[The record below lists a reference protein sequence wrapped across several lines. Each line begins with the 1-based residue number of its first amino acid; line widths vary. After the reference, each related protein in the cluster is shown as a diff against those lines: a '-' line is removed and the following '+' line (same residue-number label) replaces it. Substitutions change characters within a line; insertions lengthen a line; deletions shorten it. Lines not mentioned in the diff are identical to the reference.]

1 MWIFVL
7 KFDVVIIGSGILGTS
22 LSYWISM
29 LTNHTV
35 CVIEKENHVAAHA
48 SSRNTGV
55 VHSPFYLDPQKK
67 KKIAK
72 AALLSHDL
80 WQGYA
85 KRRHI
90 SWKDT
95 GTIEL
100 ALDESQHR
108 TLEKYLKW
116 GHQNGLVDNDL
127 ELLNSEQIKQ
137 REPNIKC
144 YSGLYCKKDAST
156 DYGLLTEQLF
166 QESQQNGTQFLFS
179 SKVEKI
185 QNHAIF
191 LSNGQSLE
199 YDHLI
204 NCAGGHSLSIAKKFG
219 LAKQYSSLHFR
230 GEYWQIDEPNASLV
244 GTNIYTVAKFP
255 KFPFLDPHWIKR
267 SDGRTEIGPNAVP
280 VSDPEAYSGLNIS
293 KSLSKIS
300 EILSGSSRKLLLNSE
315 FLSLVSKEWK
325 SSISKNN
332 MISRVK
338 EFIPKIKPS
347 YFTTRGTAG
356 IRTPIITKEGGFL
369 AETIEMQSDH
379 SLHIINYNSP
389 GATGAPAYS
398 AFLVQQL
405 FDSGVIH
412 QSKNSEPDSWN
423 FAKIIDSL

>member
-1 MWIFVL
+1 MIFVL

-22 LSYWISM
+22 LSYWISA
-29 LTNHTV
+29 LTDHTV

-72 AALLSHDL
+72 AALLSYDL
-80 WQGYA
+80 WRDYA
-85 KRRHI
+85 KSRHI

-100 ALDESQHR
+100 ALDESQHH

-144 YSGLYCKKDAST
+144 HSGLYCKKDAST
-156 DYGLLTEQLF
+156 DYGLLTEQLS

-185 QNHAIF
+185 QNHTII

-293 KSLSKIS
+293 QSLSKIS
-300 EILSGSSRKLLLNSE
+300 EILSGSSKKLLLNSE

-332 MISRVK
+332 MINRVK

-356 IRTPIITKEGGFL
+356 IRTPIITKEGEFL

-379 SLHIINYNSP
+379 SFHIINYNSP

-398 AFLVQQL
+398 ALLVQQL
-405 FDSGVIH
+405 FDSGVMH
-412 QSKNSEPDSWN
+412 QSKNAKPGSWN

>member
-1 MWIFVL
+1 MIFVL
-7 KFDVVIIGSGILGTS
+7 KFDVAIIGGGILGTS
-22 LSYWISM
+22 LSYWISA

-55 VHSPFYLDPQKK
+55 IHSPFYLDPQKK

-72 AALLSHDL
+72 ASLLSYDL
-80 WQGYA
+80 WWDYA
-85 KRRHI
+85 KKHHI

-100 ALDESQHR
+100 ALDESQHH

-116 GHQNGLVDNDL
+116 GHQNGLDDNDL
-127 ELLNSEQIKQ
+127 ELLDSGQIKQ
-137 REPNIKC
+137 REPNVRC
-144 YSGLYCKKDAST
+144 YSGLFCKKDAST
-156 DYGLLTEQLF
+156 DYGMLTEQLF
-166 QESQQNGTQFLFS
+166 QESQKNGTRFLFS
-179 SKVEKI
+179 SKIEKI
-185 QNHAIF
+185 QNQTMT

-199 YDHLI
+199 CDYLI
-204 NCAGGHSLSIAKKFG
+204 NCAGGHSLNIAKKLG
-219 LAKQYSSLHFR
+219 LAKEYSSLHFR
-230 GEYWQIDEPNASLV
+230 GEYWQINEPHASLV
-244 GTNIYTVAKFP
+244 STNIYTVAKFP

-267 SDGRTEIGPNAVP
+267 SDGSTEIGPNAVP

-293 KSLSKIS
+293 QSLTKIA
-300 EILSGSSRKLLLNSE
+300 ELLSGSSKKLLLNSE

-332 MISRVK
+332 MINRVK
-338 EFIPKIKPS
+338 EFIPKIKSS

-356 IRTPIITKEGGFL
+356 IRTPIITKKGEFL
-369 AETIEMQSDH
+369 AETLEVQSDH

-405 FDSGVIH
+405 FDSGVIS
-412 QSKNSEPDSWN
+412 QNKSAKPDSWN

>member
-1 MWIFVL
+1 VIFVL
-7 KFDVVIIGSGILGTS
+7 KFDVAIIGGGILGTS
-22 LSYWISM
+22 LSYWISA

-35 CVIEKENHVAAHA
+35 CVIEKENHVATHA
-48 SSRNTGV
+48 SRRNTGV

-80 WQGYA
+80 WGDYA
-85 KRRHI
+85 KKHHI

-100 ALDESQHR
+100 ALDESQHH

-116 GHQNGLVDNDL
+116 GHQNGLDDNDL
-127 ELLNSEQIKQ
+127 ELLDSGQITQ
-137 REPNIKC
+137 REPNVKSH
-144 YSGLYCKKDAST
+144 SGLFCKKDAST

-166 QESQQNGTQFLFS
+166 QESQQNGTRFLFS
-179 SKVEKI
+179 AKVEKI
-185 QNHAIF
+185 QNHTII
-191 LSNGQSLE
+191 LSNGQSIE
-199 YDHLI
+199 YGYLI
-204 NCAGGHSLSIAKKFG
+204 NCAGGHSLTIAKKLG
-219 LAKQYSSLHFR
+219 LAKEYYSLHFR
-230 GEYWQIDEPNASLV
+230 GEYWQINEPHANLV
-244 GTNIYTVAKFP
+244 STNIYTVAKFP

-280 VSDPEAYSGLNIS
+280 VSDPEAYSGLSIS
-293 KSLSKIS
+293 QSLTKIS
-300 EILSGSSRKLLLNSE
+300 EILSGSSKKLLLNSE

-325 SSISKNN
+325 SSISKNA
-332 MISRVK
+332 MINRVK

-347 YFTTRGTAG
+347 YFITRGTAG
-356 IRTPIITKEGGFL
+356 IRTPIITKKGEFL
-369 AETIEMQSDH
+369 AETLEVQAEH

-398 AFLVQQL
+398 AFLIQQL
-405 FDSGVIH
+405 FDNGVIS
-412 QSKNSEPDSWN
+412 QNKSTKPDSWN

>member
-1 MWIFVL
+1 MIFVL
-7 KFDVVIIGSGILGTS
+7 KFDVVIIGGGILGTS
-22 LSYWISM
+22 LSYWISA
-29 LTNHTV
+29 LTDHTV

-80 WQGYA
+80 WQDYA
-85 KRRHI
+85 QGHHI

-137 REPNIKC
+137 REPNVKC
-144 YSGLYCKKDAST
+144 HSGLYCKKDAST

-166 QESQQNGTQFLFS
+166 QESQQNGTRFLFS
-179 SKVEKI
+179 STMKKI
-185 QNHAIF
+185 QNHAVI

-280 VSDPEAYSGLNIS
+280 VSDPEAYSGLNMS
-293 KSLSKIS
+293 KLLSKIS
-300 EILSGSSRKLLLNSE
+300 EILSGSSKKLLLNSE

-332 MISRVK
+332 MINRVK

-356 IRTPIITKEGGFL
+356 IRTPIITKEGEFL

-405 FDSGVIH
+405 FDSGVMH
-412 QSKNSEPDSWN
+412 QSKNAKPDSWN

>member
-1 MWIFVL
+1 MIFVL
-7 KFDVVIIGSGILGTS
+7 KFDVAIIGGGILGTS
-22 LSYWISM
+22 LSYWIST

-55 VHSPFYLDPQKK
+55 IHSPFYLDPQKK

-72 AALLSHDL
+72 ASLLSYDL
-80 WQGYA
+80 WWDYA
-85 KRRHI
+85 KKHHI

-100 ALDESQHR
+100 ALDESQHH

-116 GHQNGLVDNDL
+116 GHQNGLDDDDL
-127 ELLNSEQIKQ
+127 ELLDSGQIKQ
-137 REPNIKC
+137 REPNVRC
-144 YSGLYCKKDAST
+144 YSGLFCKKDAST
-156 DYGLLTEQLF
+156 DYGMLTEQLF
-166 QESQQNGTQFLFS
+166 QESQKNGTRFLFS
-179 SKVEKI
+179 SKIEKI
-185 QNHAIF
+185 QNQTMT

-199 YDHLI
+199 CDYLI
-204 NCAGGHSLSIAKKFG
+204 NCAGGHSLNIAKKLG
-219 LAKQYSSLHFR
+219 LAKEYSSLHFR
-230 GEYWQIDEPNASLV
+230 GEYWQINEPHASLV
-244 GTNIYTVAKFP
+244 STNIYTVAKFP

-267 SDGRTEIGPNAVP
+267 SDGSTEIGPNAVP

-293 KSLSKIS
+293 QSLTKIA
-300 EILSGSSRKLLLNSE
+300 ELLSGSSKKLLLNSE

-332 MISRVK
+332 MINRVK
-338 EFIPKIKPS
+338 EFIPKIKSS

-356 IRTPIITKEGGFL
+356 IRTPIITKKGEFL
-369 AETIEMQSDH
+369 AETLEVQSDH

-405 FDSGVIH
+405 FDSGVIS
-412 QSKNSEPDSWN
+412 QNKSAKPDSWN
-423 FAKIIDSL
+423 FAKIIDLL

>member
-1 MWIFVL
+1 MIFVL
-7 KFDVVIIGSGILGTS
+7 KFDVVIIGGGILGTS
-22 LSYWISM
+22 LSYWISA
-29 LTNHTV
+29 LTDHTV

-80 WQGYA
+80 WQDYA
-85 KRRHI
+85 QGHHI

-116 GHQNGLVDNDL
+116 GHQNGLVDNDM

-137 REPNIKC
+137 REPNVKC

-179 SKVEKI
+179 SKMEKI
-185 QNHAIF
+185 QNHTII

-280 VSDPEAYSGLNIS
+280 VSDPEAYSGLNMS

-300 EILSGSSRKLLLNSE
+300 EILSGSSKKLLFNSE

-332 MISRVK
+332 MINRVK

-356 IRTPIITKEGGFL
+356 IRTPIITKEGEFL

-405 FDSGVIH
+405 FDSGVMH
-412 QSKNSEPDSWN
+412 QSKNAKPDSWN

>member
-1 MWIFVL
+1 MIFVL
-7 KFDVVIIGSGILGTS
+7 KFDVVIIGGGILGTS
-22 LSYWISM
+22 LSYWISA
-29 LTNHTV
+29 LTDHTV

-80 WQGYA
+80 WQDYA
-85 KRRHI
+85 QGHHI

-137 REPNIKC
+137 REPNVKC
-144 YSGLYCKKDAST
+144 HSGLYCKKDAST

-166 QESQQNGTQFLFS
+166 QESQQNGTRFLFS
-179 SKVEKI
+179 STMKKI
-185 QNHAIF
+185 QNHTVI

-280 VSDPEAYSGLNIS
+280 VSDPEAYSGLNMS
-293 KSLSKIS
+293 KLLSKIS
-300 EILSGSSRKLLLNSE
+300 EILSGSSKKLLLNSE

-332 MISRVK
+332 MINRVK

-356 IRTPIITKEGGFL
+356 IRTPIITKEGEFL

-405 FDSGVIH
+405 FDSGVMH
-412 QSKNSEPDSWN
+412 QSKNAKPDSWN

>member
-1 MWIFVL
+1 MIFVL
-7 KFDVVIIGSGILGTS
+7 KFDVAIIGGGILGTS
-22 LSYWISM
+22 LSYWISA

-55 VHSPFYLDPQKK
+55 IHSPFYLDPQKK
-67 KKIAK
+67 KKITK
-72 AALLSHDL
+72 ASLLSYDL
-80 WQGYA
+80 WWDYA
-85 KRRHI
+85 KKHHI

-100 ALDESQHR
+100 ALDESQHH
-108 TLEKYLKW
+108 TLEKYLNW
-116 GHQNGLVDNDL
+116 GHQNGLDDNDL
-127 ELLNSEQIKQ
+127 ELLDSGQIKQ
-137 REPNIKC
+137 REPNVRC
-144 YSGLYCKKDAST
+144 YSGLFCKKDAST
-156 DYGLLTEQLF
+156 DYGMLTEQLF
-166 QESQQNGTQFLFS
+166 QESQKNGTRFLFS
-179 SKVEKI
+179 SKIEKI
-185 QNHAIF
+185 QNQTVT

-199 YDHLI
+199 CDYLI
-204 NCAGGHSLSIAKKFG
+204 NCAGGHSLNIAKKLG
-219 LAKQYSSLHFR
+219 LAKEYSSLHFR
-230 GEYWQIDEPNASLV
+230 GEYWQINEPHASLV
-244 GTNIYTVAKFP
+244 STNIYTVAKFP

-293 KSLSKIS
+293 QSLTKIA
-300 EILSGSSRKLLLNSE
+300 ELLSGSSKKLLLNSE

-332 MISRVK
+332 MINRVK
-338 EFIPKIKPS
+338 EFIPKIKSS

-356 IRTPIITKEGGFL
+356 IRTPIITKKGEFL
-369 AETIEMQSDH
+369 AETLEVQSDH

-405 FDSGVIH
+405 FDGGVIS
-412 QSKNSEPDSWN
+412 QSKSAKPDSWN

>member
-1 MWIFVL
+1 MIFVL
-7 KFDVVIIGSGILGTS
+7 KFDVVIIGGGILGTS
-22 LSYWISM
+22 LSYWIST

-80 WQGYA
+80 WQDYA
-85 KRRHI
+85 QGHHI

-137 REPNIKC
+137 REPNVKC
-144 YSGLYCKKDAST
+144 HSGLYCKKDAST

-166 QESQQNGTQFLFS
+166 QESQQNGTRFLFS
-179 SKVEKI
+179 STMKKI
-185 QNHAIF
+185 QNHAVI

-280 VSDPEAYSGLNIS
+280 VSDPEAYSGLNMS
-293 KSLSKIS
+293 KLLSKIS
-300 EILSGSSRKLLLNSE
+300 EILSGSSKKLLLNSE

-332 MISRVK
+332 MINRVK

-356 IRTPIITKEGGFL
+356 IRTPIITKEGEFL

-405 FDSGVIH
+405 FDSGVMH
-412 QSKNSEPDSWN
+412 QSKNAKPDSWN

>member
-1 MWIFVL
+1 MIFVL
-7 KFDVVIIGSGILGTS
+7 KFDVAIIGGGILGTS
-22 LSYWISM
+22 LSYWISA

-80 WQGYA
+80 WQDYA
-85 KRRHI
+85 KKHHI

-100 ALDESQHR
+100 ALDESQHH

-116 GHQNGLVDNDL
+116 GHQNGLDDNDL
-127 ELLNSEQIKQ
+127 ELLDSGQVKQ
-137 REPNIKC
+137 REPNVRC
-144 YSGLYCKKDAST
+144 HSGLFCKKDAST
-156 DYGLLTEQLF
+156 DYGILTEQLF
-166 QESQQNGTQFLFS
+166 QESQKNGTQFLFS
-179 SKVEKI
+179 SKIEKI
-185 QNHAIF
+185 QNQTIT
-191 LSNGQSLE
+191 LSNGQNLE
-199 YDHLI
+199 CDYLI
-204 NCAGGHSLSIAKKFG
+204 NCAGGHSLTIAKKLG
-219 LAKQYSSLHFR
+219 LAKEYSSLHFR
-230 GEYWQIDEPNASLV
+230 GEYWQINEPNASLV
-244 GTNIYTVAKFP
+244 STNIYTVAKFP

-280 VSDPEAYSGLNIS
+280 VSDPEAYSGLGIS
-293 KSLSKIS
+293 KSLTKIA
-300 EILSGSSRKLLLNSE
+300 ELLSGSSKKLLLNSE

-332 MISRVK
+332 MINRVK

-356 IRTPIITKEGGFL
+356 IRTPIITEKGEFL
-369 AETIEMQSDH
+369 AETLEVQSDH

-389 GATGAPAYS
+389 GATGAPVYS

-405 FDSGVIH
+405 FDSGVIS
-412 QSKNSEPDSWN
+412 QSKSVKPDSWN
-423 FAKIIDSL
+423 YAKIIDSL

>member
-1 MWIFVL
+1 MIFVL

-22 LSYWISM
+22 LSYWISA
-29 LTNHTV
+29 LTDHTV

-48 SSRNTGV
+48 SSRNTGI

-80 WQGYA
+80 WRDYA

-100 ALDESQHR
+100 ALDESQHH

-144 YSGLYCKKDAST
+144 HSGLYCKKDAST

-179 SKVEKI
+179 SKVEKT
-185 QNHAIF
+185 QNHAII

-230 GEYWQIDEPNASLV
+230 GEYWQIDESNASLV

-300 EILSGSSRKLLLNSE
+300 EILSGSSKKLLLNSE

-332 MISRVK
+332 MINRVK

-356 IRTPIITKEGGFL
+356 IRTPIITKEGEFL

-398 AFLVQQL
+398 ALLVQQL
-405 FDSGVIH
+405 FDSGVMH
-412 QSKNSEPDSWN
+412 QSKNAKPGSWN